1 MKIQLSEDWFEVL
14 HSELSSEWFQQ
25 LIEFVENERKTYCIF
40 PPEEQVFQALI
51 NTSFKNTRVVILG
64 QDPYHGFGQAMG
76 LSFSV
81 PRGEKIPP
89 SLKNIFNELHV
100 DLGIVKPQHG
110 DLTAW
115 SQQGVLLLNTTL
127 TVRQAA
133 PNSHQKKGW
142 EKLTD
147 QIIFHLSE
155 QKQHLVF
162 LLWGSAAHEKSA
174 LIDSKK
180 HLILTSTHPSP
191 LSAHR
196 GFLGCKHF
204 SMCNSYLVEKM
215 QKPID
220 WNL

>member
-1 MKIQLSEDWFEVL
+1 MKIRMSEDWREIL
-14 HSELSSEWFQQ
+14 HSELTSEWFQQ
-25 LIEFVENERKTYCIF
+25 LSEFVDNERKNHLVF
-40 PPEEQVFQALI
+40 PPEEHVFQALQ
-51 NTSFKNTRVVILG
+51 NTAFKNTKVVILG

-89 SLKNIFNELHV
+89 SLKNIYKELQA
-100 DLGIVKPQHG
+100 DLGIEKPSHG
-110 DLTAW
+110 DLSSW
-115 SQQGVLLLNTTL
+115 SEQGVLLLNTTL
-127 TVRQAA
+127 TVRKSE

-147 QIIFHLSE
+147 KIISHLSE

-162 LLWGSAAHEKSA
+162 LLWGSFAHEKSI
-174 LIDSKK
+174 LIDDNK
-180 HLILTSTHPSP
+180 HLVLKSTHPSP

-204 SMCNSYLVEKM
+204 SMCNSYLIENK
-215 QKPID
+215 QEPID
-220 WNL
+220 WSL